1 MLEPEIIR
9 GNHHS
14 DTRGTLT
21 FNNDFNAIAI
31 KRIYTVENASTD
43 FIRAWQGHQIEQRW
57 FSAMVGSF
65 IIKLIKI
72 DSWEN
77 PSKDLPVVEFLLSSE
92 NLDVLHVPAGYVSS
106 IQAKEAGSKLMVFAD
121 YSLDEIEDEYRF
133 PVNYFN

>member
-1 MLEPEIIR
+1 MLEPEIIG

-72 DSWEN
+72 DSWKIH
-77 PSKDLPVVEFLLSSE
+77 PK
-92 NLDVLHVPAGYVSS
+92 
-106 IQAKEAGSKLMVFAD
+106 I
-121 YSLDEIEDEYRF
+121 YRL
-133 PVNYFN
+133 

>member
-31 KRIYTVENASTD
+31 KRIYTVKNASTD

-65 IIKLIKI
+65 VIKLIKI

-77 PSKDLPVVEFLLSSE
+77 PSKDLPVLEFILSSE
-92 NLDVLHVPAGYVSS
+92 NLDVLHVPAGSVSS

-121 YSLDEIEDEYRF
+121 YNLGEIEDEYRF
-133 PVNYFN
+133 PADNFN

>member
-77 PSKDLPVVEFLLSSE
+77 PSKDLPVLEFILSSE

-106 IQAKEAGSKLMVFAD
+106 IQAKEAASKLMAFAD
-121 YSLDEIEDEYRF
+121 YSLGEIEDEYRF

>member
-14 DTRGTLT
+14 DARGTLT

-31 KRIYTVENASTD
+31 KRIYTVGNASTD

-77 PSKDLPVVEFLLSSE
+77 PSKDLPVLEFILSSE

-106 IQAKEAGSKLMVFAD
+106 IQAKEAASKLMAFAD
-121 YSLDEIEDEYRF
+121 YSLGEIEDEYRF